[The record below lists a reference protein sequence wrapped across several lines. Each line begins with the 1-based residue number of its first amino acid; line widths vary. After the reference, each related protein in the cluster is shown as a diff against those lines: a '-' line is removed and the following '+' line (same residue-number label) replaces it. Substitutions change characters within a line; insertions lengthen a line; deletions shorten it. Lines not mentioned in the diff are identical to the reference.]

1 MIGERYIAVSDLR
14 KHLEI
19 LKKETC
25 WNTDVCDP
33 DTIERVLMVAE
44 NDLTRIDTIG
54 PRQLS
59 SKLLKSISMAI
70 EIQCDIAKDHR
81 KRCRE
86 QEKIA
91 ESKNNLLLMGV
102 YRGMAETESQYIEIF
117 NRWLKNI

>member
-33 DTIERVLMVAE
+33 DTIERVLMVVE
-44 NDLTRIDTIG
+44 NEMPNVDTIG

-59 SKLLKSISMAI
+59 SKLLKSISMTI
-70 EIQCDIAKDHR
+70 EIWRDMAKDHR

-91 ESKNNLLLMGV
+91 ESKNNLLTMGF
-102 YRGMAETESQYIEIF
+102 YRGMAETERQYIEIF

>member
-14 KHLEI
+14 KHLEF
-19 LKKETC
+19 LKKETS

-33 DTIERVLMVAE
+33 ETIERVLMVVE
-44 NDLTRIDTIG
+44 NEVDNIDTIG

-70 EIQCDIAKDHR
+70 EIQRDMAKDHR

-91 ESKNNLLLMGV
+91 ESKNNLLLMGFN
-102 YRGMAETESQYIEIF
+102 RSMAETERQYIETF

>member
-25 WNTDVCDP
+25 WNTNVCDA

-44 NDLTRIDTIG
+44 NELTRIDTIG

-70 EIQCDIAKDHR
+70 EIQCDMAKDHR
-81 KRCRE
+81 KRYRE
-86 QEKIA
+86 QKKSLRAKIICWRWDFTA
-91 ESKNNLLLMGV
+91 AWRKQSASISKHLIVG
-102 YRGMAETESQYIEIF
+102 
-117 NRWLKNI
+117 